1 MDNLQIG
8 VIGTG
13 YVGLVS
19 GVCFA
24 DFGYKVIC
32 MDVDEKK
39 ITKLKSGEIPIYEP
53 GLGEVFERVFKANR
67 IKFTTDIKHTVEN
80 SDVIFISVGTP
91 PNEDGSADLKYVF
104 EVAANIGKFI
114 NGYKL
119 IVDKSTVPVGTSRE
133 VARIISEE
141 LEKRN
146 ADYEFDV
153 VSNPE
158 FLREGKA
165 LYDFTHPDRVVIGSD
180 SNKAIEIMRKIYRPL
195 KINEVPFVIT
205 NPETAELIKYASNA
219 FLATKISFINEIA
232 NLCEA
237 VGADVHQVAKAMGM
251 DGRISPKFLHPGPGY
266 GGSCFPKDTK
276 AIVDIAQKH
285 GLELK
290 IIKAAID
297 ANDAQKFRMV
307 KKIKRRLGD
316 DLSGKTIA
324 ILGLTFKA
332 ETDDTR
338 ESAALIII
346 PELIKSGASIKAFD
360 PKGISEMRWRLAD
373 YSDKI
378 TYTFDEYEACKG
390 TDALVILTEWP
401 QFRKLDLLMLSKTM
415 KQLNFFDT
423 RNLYRREE
431 VESLGFYYEGIGR

>member
-1 MDNLQIG
+1 MDNFRIG

-39 ITKLKSGEIPIYEP
+39 IAKLKSGEIPIYEP
-53 GLGEVFERVFKANR
+53 GLREIFERVFKANR
-67 IKFTTDIKHTVEN
+67 IEFATDIKYTVEN

-104 EVAANIGKFI
+104 EVATNIGKFI
-114 NGYKL
+114 NGYKV

-180 SNKAIEIMRKIYRPL
+180 SSRAIEIMKKIYRPL

-276 AIVDIAQKH
+276 AIVDMAQRH

-297 ANDAQKFRMV
+297 ANEAQKFRMV

-346 PELIKSGASIKAFD
+346 PELIKSGATIKAFD
-360 PKGISEMRWRLAD
+360 PKGIPEMKWRLAN

-378 TYTFDEYEACKG
+378 IYTFDEYEACKG
-390 TDALVILTEWP
+390 TNALVILTEWP
-401 QFRKLDLLMLSKTM
+401 QFRKLDLLLLSKIM

-423 RNLYRREE
+423 RNLCEREE
-431 VESLGFYYEGIGR
+431 VESFGFYYEGVGR